1 MKEYSVRTSLTNKEN
16 SVILRLKKAEG
27 NNDFGSAEVYI
38 RTSDRSDDFYLK
50 YCLTYERNAI
60 GTTCKDKEGNI
71 VPLTYYNGSNGG
83 YNRSNYRIKTAAICK
98 KSGDGFVKVHDVLQQ
113 GEISLAF
120 KEKLAESG
128 TMAGDF
134 VGGYHGDENI
144 KYTENGAPMVK
155 LSIDGKELPVDG
167 KTEAEYAGSFVE
179 FEQVTLI
186 NRCNTP
192 SENIM
197 EHSQKYTFDT
207 DGVHVKQSVKFLT
220 DDYEE
225 GGKYALDHYGSFMQ
239 MCTFWRLD
247 SEDNNIRIC
256 DDLKFFDENRNLV
269 NQADTSAYKKGDFG
283 WAGADTEAINR
294 TVEYNGDRGVY
305 GLVGYKIIDDS
316 TECNSS
322 KIMIRT
328 FGDNK
333 WYCTFK
339 SKNPNKQPE
348 KGEEWKLE
356 LLYYIDYNSER

>member
-16 SVILRLKKAEG
+16 SVILRLKKAEEG
-27 NNDFGSAEVYI
+27 NEFGSAEVYI

-60 GTTCKDKEGNI
+60 GTTCRDKEGNT

-144 KYTENGAPMVK
+144 KYDGGKPLVK
-155 LSIDGKELPVDG
+155 IALDGVTLPLDGSEDKEYVG
-167 KTEAEYAGSFVE
+167 NVVN
-179 FEQVTLI
+179 FEQITYI
-186 NRCNTP
+186 DRCNTP
-192 SENIM
+192 GEHIM
-197 EHSQKYTFDT
+197 EHSQFYTFET
-207 DGVHVKQSVKFLT
+207 DGIKVDQRVKFLT
-220 DDYEE
+220 NEYEE
-225 GGKYALDHYGSFMQ
+225 GGKYALEHSGCFMQ

-247 SEDNNIRIC
+247 SVDNNIRIC
-256 DDLKFFDENRNLV
+256 DDLKFFDENGNLV
-269 NQADTSAYKKGDFG
+269 NQADTSAYKNGDFG
-283 WAGADTEAINR
+283 WAGAETETVNR

-316 TECNSS
+316 TECHSS

-339 SKNPNKQPE
+339 SKNPNHQPRL
-348 KGEEWKLE
+348 GEEWHLN